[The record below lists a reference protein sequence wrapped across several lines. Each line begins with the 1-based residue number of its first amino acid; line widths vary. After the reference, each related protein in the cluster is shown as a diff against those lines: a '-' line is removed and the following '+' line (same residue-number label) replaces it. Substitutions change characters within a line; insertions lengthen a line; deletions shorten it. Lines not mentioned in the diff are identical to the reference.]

1 VKFLNGDW
9 HKCFPQFMH
18 KFTGFGPVENTVD
31 YISSMTQEAGLDEVR
46 AEDITQLLGSHE
58 QQLFNK
64 ELEDG
69 LRWS

>member
-1 VKFLNGDW
+1 
-9 HKCFPQFMH
+9 MH
-18 KFTGFGPVENTVD
+18 KFTGFGTVENTVD
-31 YISSMTQEAGLDEVR
+31 YVSSMAQEAGLDEVR

-58 QQLFNK
+58 KQLFNK

>member
-1 VKFLNGDW
+1 
-9 HKCFPQFMH
+9 MH
-18 KFTGFGPVENTVD
+18 KFTGFGTVENTVD

>member
-1 VKFLNGDW
+1 
-9 HKCFPQFMH
+9 MH
-18 KFTGFGPVENTVD
+18 KFTGFGTVENTVD
-31 YISSMTQEAGLDEVR
+31 YVSSMAQEAGLDEVR